1 MRTKP
6 KIHIDPARI
15 EQLAATGASLDDIAR
30 VLGVSESTIRNRRR
44 ESAEFQT
51 AYERGRSTARTA
63 YANALREIALKRG
76 PDGEYAYETK
86 YRLKAITFFLE
97 RQQGWAKKHDVDMQS
112 SDGSMSPSQID
123 LGDRPL
129 GELLDM
135 TREACDGAEKAKA
148 RSSGD

>member
-1 MRTKP
+1 VRTKP
-6 KIHIDPARI
+6 KINIDPARI
-15 EQLAATGASLDDIAR
+15 EQLAATGASIEDIAR
-30 VLGVSESTIRNRRR
+30 VLGVSQSTIHARKRDS
-44 ESAEFQT
+44 EEFKQ

-112 SDGSMSPSQID
+112 SDGSMSPSQVD

-129 GELLDM
+129 GDLLDM
-135 TREACDGAEKAKA
+135 TREAWNGAEKAQA
-148 RSSGD
+148 QSSGD